1 MRETSFIGGVYS
13 GVTGVLRPVSL
24 PETRHSRTA
33 GHGRP
38 RPITSSRRVYSPLE
52 TTVKSP

>member
-33 GHGRP
+33 GHGRFEP
-38 RPITSSRRVYSPLE
+38 SDATAICQE
-52 TTVKSP
+52 